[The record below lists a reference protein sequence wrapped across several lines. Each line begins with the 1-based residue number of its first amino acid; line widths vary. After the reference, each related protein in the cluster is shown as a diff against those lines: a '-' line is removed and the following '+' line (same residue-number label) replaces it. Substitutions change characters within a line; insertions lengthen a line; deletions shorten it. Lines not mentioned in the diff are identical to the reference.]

1 MCPAIYTTPTT
12 LTMSSPSFPF
22 DEIAL
27 LVDALATKCA
37 IDDSP
42 ALTAAQ
48 SALKAYIARDAA
60 VAPAPAAKKPA
71 VRKAKKAAD
80 APADA
85 AAAPVAE
92 TFNDPADHLRTHK
105 YRLQTLDTTL
115 CVARRVDEKDP
126 IPGTRPGDEGANGKY
141 YPEKQC
147 SRKPVAGSKLC
158 RFCADREAELQAG
171 KPAHRLWFG
180 RLDEPLYARASVVGC
195 TQFYEKYPNGLKD
208 DPTTAPIGGVPAP
221 VAVEA
226 APAPAPAA
234 KPKKVVAR
242 KKSAP
247 APAPGPVAPAVDAAP
262 APAPENDAPV
272 SDEWTTFLYQSRP
285 VIRNLKTHKVYEVDT
300 HKTVYEEMVL
310 KDKCLGRWIP
320 EENRI
325 NPYDVDDE

>member
-1 MCPAIYTTPTT
+1 MCVLRSTTPTT
-12 LTMSSPSFPF
+12 LTMSSTSFPF

-42 ALTAAQ
+42 SVTAAQ
-48 SALKAYIARDAA
+48 SALKAYLARNADAPA
-60 VAPAPAAKKPA
+60 AAAPAAKKPA
-71 VRKAKKAAD
+71 VRKAKKVADAAD
-80 APADA
+80 AA
-85 AAAPVAE
+85 VAE

-126 IPGTRPGDEGANGKY
+126 IPGTRPGDDGANGKY

-195 TQFYEKYPNGLKD
+195 AQFYEKYPNGLKD
-208 DPTTAPIGGVPAP
+208 DPTTAPVGGP

-226 APAPAPAA
+226 PAAPVPAAPVA

-247 APAPGPVAPAVDAAP
+247 APAPEPVAPAVDAAP
-262 APAPENDAPV
+262 APAPEDDAPV
-272 SDEWTTFLYQSRP
+272 SDEWITFLYQSRP

-325 NPYDVDDE
+325 NPYDIDDDE